1 MNQFFQKFSQTV
13 ADATGSSWA
22 FIFAFLLVLFWLI
35 SGPIF
40 RYSDTWQLVM
50 NTISSIV
57 TFLIAFL
64 IQHSQNRDT
73 KALQLKLD
81 ELIAAVSGA
90 RNSMIDVED
99 MSDEQLKNL
108 QEQLRQLGKRYQNTS
123 ESLSKTI
130 NQEDPDQENNNTGTS

>member
-1 MNQFFQKFSQTV
+1 MSHFFQKFSQTV

-22 FIFAFLLVLFWLI
+22 FIAAFLLVVFWLI
-35 SGPIF
+35 AGPIF
-40 RYSDTWQLVM
+40 HFSDTWQLVM

-81 ELIAAVSGA
+81 ELIASQSGA
-90 RNSMIDVED
+90 RNSMIDIEE
-99 MSDEQLKNL
+99 MTDEEIQRL
-108 QEQLRQLGKRYQNTS
+108 QEQLRQLGKRYQYTS
-123 ESLSKTI
+123 NSLSNITENKNQ
-130 NQEDPDQENNNTGTS
+130 NQEKKND